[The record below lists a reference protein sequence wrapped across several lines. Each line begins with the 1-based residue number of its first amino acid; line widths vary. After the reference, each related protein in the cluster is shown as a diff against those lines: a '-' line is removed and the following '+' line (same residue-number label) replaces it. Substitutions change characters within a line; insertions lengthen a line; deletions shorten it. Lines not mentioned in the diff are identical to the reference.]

1 MILRNKKILY
11 KLKMNQ
17 LLSSPGKWG
26 TDGPEWS
33 YDPSNNT
40 LKVGAGTI
48 KGTDNGAGAFANPDI
63 LKNVKKIQFDQR
75 LKLVGDF
82 GYWFRFVKDER
93 LINLTEINGLS
104 NIDTSEVQA

>member
-1 MILRNKKILY
+1 
-11 KLKMNQ
+11 MNQ